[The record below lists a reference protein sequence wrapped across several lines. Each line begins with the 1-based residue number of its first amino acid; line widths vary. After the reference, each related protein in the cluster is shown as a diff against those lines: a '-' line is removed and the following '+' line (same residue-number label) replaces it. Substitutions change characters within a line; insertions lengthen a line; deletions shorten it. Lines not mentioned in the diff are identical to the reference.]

1 MSIRLGEGGSVDRC
15 VSKLQAVLNQ
25 QGAEQMD
32 IFETSTGHKQLAV
45 VGRQMQDY
53 SEEFGK
59 IHGLK
64 HMKEGGFRVLNEL
77 SQVGGMLIRV
87 GVTFGTTIKSFSEDD
102 LQLIAEFMKGTIT
115 NEYLSGLK

>member
-1 MSIRLGEGGSVDRC
+1 
-15 VSKLQAVLNQ
+15 
-25 QGAEQMD
+25 MD

-77 SQVGGMLIRV
+77 SQVGGMLIRY
-87 GVTFGTTIKSFSEDD
+87 GVIFGTKLKDFNEADM
-102 LQLIAEFMKGTIT
+102 QLIAEFMKGTYT
-115 NEYLSGLK
+115 NAYLSELK

>member
-1 MSIRLGEGGSVDRC
+1 
-15 VSKLQAVLNQ
+15 
-25 QGAEQMD
+25 MD
-32 IFETSTGHKQLAV
+32 IFETPAAQKQLAV

-64 HMKEGGFRVLNEL
+64 HLKEGGFRVLNEL

-87 GVTFGTTIKSFSEDD
+87 GVTFGTTFKSFSEDD
-102 LQLIAEFMKGTIT
+102 LQLIAEFTKGSIT
-115 NEYLSGLK
+115 PEYIAGRK

>member
-1 MSIRLGEGGSVDRC
+1 
-15 VSKLQAVLNQ
+15 
-25 QGAEQMD
+25 MD

-64 HMKEGGFRVLNEL
+64 HLKEGGLRVLNEM
-77 SQVGGMLIRV
+77 SQVGGMLIRH
-87 GVTFGTTIKSFSEDD
+87 GVTFGTGFKDFTEADM
-102 LQLIAEFMKGTIT
+102 QLIAEFMKGTYS
-115 NEYLSGLK
+115 NDYLKELK